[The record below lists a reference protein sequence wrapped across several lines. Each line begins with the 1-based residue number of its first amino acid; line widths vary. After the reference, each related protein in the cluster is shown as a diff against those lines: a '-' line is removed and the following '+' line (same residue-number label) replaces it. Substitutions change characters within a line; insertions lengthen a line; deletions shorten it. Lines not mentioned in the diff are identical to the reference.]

1 MKNLKNIVKGK
12 IRELEKKYTT
22 LAITLLLVF
31 MIFGVF
37 TPLIIDHSDFK
48 LTILSTV
55 LFIIMVTANFPIL
68 IAFLEVLDK
77 YKEDMVFSKKSIAA
91 LFLKNA
97 KHEDVNFMLVSLALS
112 FVYVGLLVVT
122 HSVFPM
128 GIIVWLVTILCF
140 LLGWD

>member
-1 MKNLKNIVKGK
+1 MKNLKNIVKGT

>member
-1 MKNLKNIVKGK
+1 MKNLKNIIKGTLK
-12 IRELEKKYTT
+12 ELEKKFTN
-22 LAITLLLVF
+22 LSIALILVF
-31 MIFGVF
+31 TIFGVF

-48 LTILSTV
+48 LTILSTL
-55 LFIIMVTANFPIL
+55 LFIIMVTATFPIL

-77 YKEDMVFSKKSIAA
+77 YKGDMVFSKKSLAS

-97 KHEDVNFMLVSLALS
+97 KHEDVNFLLISLVLS
-112 FVYVGLLVVT
+112 FVYVGLFIVT